1 MNNERLKRLLDKKR
15 RALQLPKAKLG
26 ALEDEYNELLQRID
40 EERYRLHIDEDRL
53 KKYINSLR
61 EKFCD
66 NDMQWYLKN
75 NKKANSEIEKAENI
89 ILKSA
94 RSGDVSDCEYY
105 KKQLYLQW
113 MNLQE
118 KSHKNQ
124 QLTLL

>member
-1 MNNERLKRLLDKKR
+1 
-15 RALQLPKAKLG
+15 
-26 ALEDEYNELLQRID
+26 
-40 EERYRLHIDEDRL
+40 
-53 KKYINSLR
+53 
-61 EKFCD
+61 
-66 NDMQWYLKN
+66 MQWYLKN

-94 RSGDVSDCEYY
+94 RIGDVSDCEYY

>member
-40 EERYRLHIDEDRL
+40 EERHRLHIDEDRL

-66 NDMQWYLKN
+66 DDIQWYLKN
-75 NKKANSEIEKAENI
+75 NKKCN
-89 ILKSA
+89 
-94 RSGDVSDCEYY
+94 G
-105 KKQLYLQW
+105 
-113 MNLQE
+113 
-118 KSHKNQ
+118 
-124 QLTLL
+124 

>member
-40 EERYRLHIDEDRL
+40 EDRYRLPIDDDRL

-66 NDMQWYLKN
+66 DDMQWYLKN
-75 NKKANSEIEKAENI
+75 NKKSNS
-89 ILKSA
+89 
-94 RSGDVSDCEYY
+94 
-105 KKQLYLQW
+105 
-113 MNLQE
+113 
-118 KSHKNQ
+118 
-124 QLTLL
+124 